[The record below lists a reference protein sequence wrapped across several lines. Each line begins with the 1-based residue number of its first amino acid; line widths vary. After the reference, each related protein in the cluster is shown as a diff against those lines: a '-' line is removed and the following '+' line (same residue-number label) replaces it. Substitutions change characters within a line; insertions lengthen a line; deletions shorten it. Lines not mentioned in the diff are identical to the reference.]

1 MKSDRIL
8 SRRNFVASTSV
19 AGAGAILMAFPGS
32 GGGAESESRTSQ
44 SQSTRPQTSQTPGM
58 GAQGQRAQGGQ
69 GHPPTPAENLT
80 AQHGAVGRLLLV
92 YEDAARQLQSNQ
104 QVDAKPL
111 YNATQI
117 IQTAVIQLHAP
128 LEEQFIY
135 PRLEQ
140 SGQHAQ
146 IVKTLREQ
154 HAAMRD
160 INMMLMEMTKAGK
173 ISDAKQAAQA
183 MNDFRRMV
191 AAHVAR
197 EHSEIFPAF
206 REMMPADQYMQ
217 LGEQFQQKEQ
227 STLGGQGFAQI
238 LSQVASIEASF
249 GMKDLSQFTARA
261 RKAPIAAGESAEK
274 PVATEQ

>member
-8 SRRNFVASTSV
+8 SRRDFVASTSK
-19 AGAGAILMAFPGS
+19 AGAGAILMAFPASGS
-32 GGGAESESRTSQ
+32 GQGSQ
-44 SQSTRPQTSQTPGM
+44 SSTSRPQTSQTPGL
-58 GAQGQRAQGGQ
+58 GAQGQRGQ

-92 YEDAARQLQSNQ
+92 YEDAAKQLQNGR

-117 IQTAVIQLHAP
+117 IQTAVVQLHAP
-128 LEEQFIY
+128 LEEQYIY

-140 SGQHAQ
+140 SSPHAET
-146 IVKTLREQ
+146 IKTLREQ
-154 HAAMRD
+154 HVAIRE
-160 INMMLMEMTKAGK
+160 INTLLMEMTKGGNL
-173 ISDAKQAAQA
+173 SDPKQAAQA

-206 REMMPADQYMQ
+206 RQILPADQYMQ
-217 LGEQFQQKEQ
+217 LGQEFQQKEQ
-227 STLGGQGFAQI
+227 TMIGSQGFAQI
-238 LSQVASIEASF
+238 LSQVAGIEASF
-249 GMKDLSQFTARA
+249 GFKNLAQFTAKTQRT
-261 RKAPIAAGESAEK
+261 GGTL
-274 PVATEQ
+274 ATEQ